1 MARTKA
7 LPDKAK
13 VGFYA
18 TSRGVYD
25 KSGRLR
31 FETTFRAVARDE
43 YGRFI
48 RSATAKYPTSTKFE
62 ELFNDIKNER
72 ISLDKA
78 FSIIEAHGRRY
89 NINNIISGLESVIYS
104 YDSFI
109 PVTDKD
115 RDTIVY
121 LINKFEDP
129 YDFDAFY
136 QNHQDLIKKV
146 YNLASS
152 RTDKEGN
159 ILTPDRDRAQ
169 ITKTLIEELKDWLN
183 VSDLEIIENV
193 MLRGKN
199 GVNIYTSTGLRTDG
213 YDEIKVSNKWREN

>member
-1 MARTKA
+1 MARSK
-7 LPDKAK
+7 LPEGAK

-18 TSRGVYD
+18 SSRGVYD

-43 YGRFI
+43 KGRFI
-48 RSATAKYPTSTKFE
+48 KSATAKYPTSTKFE
-62 ELFNDIKNER
+62 ELFNDIKTER

-78 FSIIEAHGRRY
+78 FSIIEAHGKRY
-89 NINNIISGLESVIYS
+89 NINNVISGLESIIYS

-121 LINKFEDP
+121 LMSKFEDP

-136 QNHQDLIKKV
+136 QNHMDLVKSV

-159 ILTPDRDRAQ
+159 ILTPEKKRPE

-193 MLRGKN
+193 YLRGKN
-199 GVNIYTSTGLRTDG
+199 GGNVYISTGLRQRG
-213 YDEIKVSNKWREN
+213 YDEIKVSNKWR